1 MTEQQALWSVD
12 ETTSI
17 RSYTLGNFRTIPQ
30 IQQISEETQFETVS
44 QLIASSVSLQMALAV
59 LVVGLIIIVTV
70 YRKFS
75 SWIQTQKFSY
85 TRPHISRFVRT
96 AMLAFFAI
104 GLVSSVNAYIQA
116 FELFDEQDVTLTD
129 ELSPSQTFAKI
140 LNTINILVI
149 GYTISHLIPI
159 ALNKREKT
167 ILEREDFESW
177 KELKGFKD
185 DNGDL
190 FHKIFKWVPPKI
202 LPEDL
207 TKEEFEKNLQTKE
220 GLNFL
225 ENYRTSK
232 NVALGSYEKLVT
244 DPFEE
249 WKKAERKKYE
259 KYFDDCISGNNQMG
273 RKLVPGTKPQ
283 EIYPIDIWREVK
295 RQREYEPII
304 PASKPSGHAKLQK
317 ERVPKSAKQILP
329 IGIFVATVI
338 GVVGWWGVDLFILA
352 TATGGMALGVGLALK
367 ETMENYF
374 AYILIRKDKIF
385 AEGDRV
391 QLESGYNG
399 LVHRITPRVTYV
411 RHGLNE
417 SLAIIPTRQL
427 VSAEIINFT
436 KEIKLV
442 PAIVYVGV
450 SYLNDP
456 KQVSAILVK
465 VGKRALIEV
474 KDSAGHH
481 IARQVRCPYLDENK
495 PSCGCDKDLH
505 VDITQPTVRFNK
517 FNDSALDF
525 LVLVYVRDYGS
536 QFKMKSDMRVI
547 MYEEFKKYDIRVP
560 WPIRTVYQGDEKR
573 EAQEIAEREDKR
585 KQVVDEFGI
594 GDVASAEE
602 D

>member
-1 MTEQQALWSVD
+1 MVEEL
-12 ETTSI
+12 
-17 RSYTLGNFRTIPQ
+17 
-30 IQQISEETQFETVS
+30 SEFSAGQFETVS
-44 QLIASSVSLQMALAV
+44 QLLASSVSLQMALAV

-116 FELFDEQDVTLTD
+116 FELFDEQAITLTD

-185 DNGDL
+185 DDGDL

-232 NVALGSYEKLVT
+232 NVAIGSYEKLVT

-249 WKKAERKKYE
+249 WKKAVRKKYE

-317 ERVPKSAKQILP
+317 ERVPKSAKQIIP
-329 IGIFVATVI
+329 IGIFVGTVI

-385 AEGDRV
+385 VEGDRV

-505 VDITQPTVRFNK
+505 VDISQPTVRFNK

>member
-1 MTEQQALWSVD
+1 MVEEL
-12 ETTSI
+12 
-17 RSYTLGNFRTIPQ
+17 
-30 IQQISEETQFETVS
+30 SEFSAGQFETVS
-44 QLIASSVSLQMALAV
+44 QLLASSVSLQMALAV

-85 TRPHISRFVRT
+85 TRPHISRFART

-116 FELFDEQDVTLTD
+116 FELFDEQSVTLTD
-129 ELSPSQTFAKI
+129 DLSPSQTFAKI

-149 GYTISHLIPI
+149 GYTVSQLIPV

-167 ILEREDFESW
+167 ILEREDFEKW

-185 DNGDL
+185 DDGDL

-220 GLNFL
+220 GVNFL

-232 NVALGSYEKLVT
+232 GVSIGSYEKLVS

-249 WKKAERKKYE
+249 WKKSVRKKYE
-259 KYFDDCISGNNQMG
+259 QYFDDCVSGNNQAG

-283 EIYPIDIWREVK
+283 EIYPIDLWREEK
-295 RQREYEPII
+295 RQRGYDPII
-304 PASKPSGHAKLQK
+304 PASKPAGHAELQE
-317 ERVPKSAKQILP
+317 ERVPKSAKQVLP

-338 GVVGWWGVDLFILA
+338 GVVGWWGVDLFVLA
-352 TATGGMALGVGLALK
+352 TATGGMALGVRLALK
-367 ETMENYF
+367 ETLENYF
-374 AYILIRKDKIF
+374 AYILIRKDKVF

-399 LVHRITPRVTYV
+399 YVHRITPRVTYI
-411 RHGLNE
+411 RHALNE

-427 VSAEIINFT
+427 VTAEIVNFT
-436 KEIKLV
+436 KEINLV
-442 PAIVYVGV
+442 PAIVDVGV

-456 KQVSAILVK
+456 KQVASILVK
-465 VGKRALIEV
+465 VGQRALLEI
-474 KDSAGHH
+474 KDSKGNHVAV
-481 IARQVRCPYLDENK
+481 QKRCPYPVSYTHLT
-495 PSCGCDKDLH
+495 L
-505 VDITQPTVRFNK
+505 PTIYSV
-517 FNDSALDF
+517 
-525 LVLVYVRDYGS
+525 
-536 QFKMKSDMRVI
+536 
-547 MYEEFKKYDIRVP
+547 
-560 WPIRTVYQGDEKR
+560 
-573 EAQEIAEREDKR
+573 
-585 KQVVDEFGI
+585 
-594 GDVASAEE
+594 
-602 D
+602 

>member
-1 MTEQQALWSVD
+1 MVEEL
-12 ETTSI
+12 
-17 RSYTLGNFRTIPQ
+17 
-30 IQQISEETQFETVS
+30 SEFSAGQFETVS
-44 QLIASSVSLQMALAV
+44 QLIASSVSLQMALVV

-190 FHKIFKWVPPKI
+190 FHKIFKWIPPKI

-259 KYFDDCISGNNQMG
+259 KYFNDCISGNNQMG

-317 ERVPKSAKQILP
+317 ERVPKSAKQIIP
-329 IGIFVATVI
+329 IGIFVGTVI

-385 AEGDRV
+385 VEGDRV

-505 VDITQPTVRFNK
+505 VDISQPTVRFNK

-547 MYEEFKKYDIRVP
+547 MYDEFKKYDIRVP

>member
-1 MTEQQALWSVD
+1 MAEEFPEISV
-12 ETTSI
+12 
-17 RSYTLGNFRTIPQ
+17 G
-30 IQQISEETQFETVS
+30 QFETVS
-44 QLIASSVSLQMALAV
+44 QLLASSTSLQMALVA
-59 LVVGLIIIVTV
+59 LVVGLIIIACG
-70 YRKFS
+70 YRLFS
-75 SWIQTQKFSY
+75 RWTQTRKFSY
-85 TRPHISRFVRT
+85 TSPHISRFART

-104 GLVSSVNAYIQA
+104 GLVSSVNAYIQI
-116 FELFDEQDVTLTD
+116 FEFFDEHAITSTD
-129 ELSPSQTFAKI
+129 ELSPMQTFAKI

-159 ALNKREKT
+159 ALNKREKST
-167 ILEREDFESW
+167 LEREDFENW

-185 DNGDL
+185 DEDDL
-190 FHKIFKWVPPKI
+190 FHNIFKWVPPKT

-220 GLNFL
+220 GLNYL

-232 NVALGSYEKLVT
+232 GVSIGSYEKQV
-244 DPFEE
+244 DDAFKE
-249 WKKAERKKYE
+249 WQKAERKKYE
-259 KYFDDCISGNNQMG
+259 KYLNSCISGNNQTG
-273 RKLVPGTKPQ
+273 RKLVLGSRPR
-283 EIYPIDIWREVK
+283 EIYPIDVWREVK
-295 RQREYEPII
+295 RHSGYDPII
-304 PASKPSGHAKLQK
+304 PASKPSGHAELQE
-317 ERVPKSAKQILP
+317 ERVPKSAKQVLP
-329 IGIFVATVI
+329 IGIFVATVV

-352 TATGGMALGVGLALK
+352 TATGGMALGIGLALK

-385 AEGDRV
+385 VEGDRV

-505 VDITQPTVRFNK
+505 VDISQPTVRFNK

-536 QFKMKSDMRVI
+536 QFKMKSDLRVI
-547 MYEEFKKYDIRVP
+547 MYEEFKKYDIRIP
-560 WPIRTVYQGDEKR
+560 WPIKTVYQGDEKR
-573 EAQEIAEREDKR
+573 EADEIAERESKR

-594 GDVASAEE
+594 GDVASAEDE
-602 D
+602 

>member
-1 MTEQQALWSVD
+1 MVEEL
-12 ETTSI
+12 
-17 RSYTLGNFRTIPQ
+17 
-30 IQQISEETQFETVS
+30 SEFSAGQFETVS
-44 QLIASSVSLQMALAV
+44 QLLASSVSLQMALAV

-85 TRPHISRFVRT
+85 TRPHISRFART

-116 FELFDEQDVTLTD
+116 FELFDEQAVTLTD

-185 DNGDL
+185 DDGDL
-190 FHKIFKWVPPKI
+190 FHKIFKWIPPKI

-232 NVALGSYEKLVT
+232 DVALGSYEKLVS

-249 WKKAERKKYE
+249 WKKSVRKKYE
-259 KYFDDCISGNNQMG
+259 QYFDDCVSGNNQTG

-283 EIYPIDIWREVK
+283 EIYPIDVWREVK
-295 RQREYEPII
+295 RQQEYEPLI
-304 PASKPSGHAKLQK
+304 PASKPSGHAELQK
-317 ERVPKSAKQILP
+317 ERVPKSAKQIIP
-329 IGIFVATVI
+329 IGIFVGTVI

-385 AEGDRV
+385 AEGDRI

-427 VSAEIINFT
+427 VSAEIINYT

-442 PAIVYVGV
+442 PAIVDVGV

-456 KQVSAILVK
+456 KQVAAILVK

-474 KDSAGHH
+474 KDSNGHH
-481 IARQVRCPYLDENK
+481 VARQTRCPYLDQNK
-495 PSCGCDKDLH
+495 PSCGCDKDIH
-505 VDITQPTVRFNK
+505 VDIAQPTVRFNK
-517 FNDSALDF
+517 FNDSSLDF
-525 LVLVYVRDYGS
+525 AIIVYVRDYGS

-547 MYEEFKKYDIRVP
+547 MYEEFKKYDIRIP

-573 EAQEIAEREDKR
+573 EAQEIAEHESKR
-585 KQVVDEFGI
+585 KQVTDEYGI
-594 GDVASAEE
+594 GDLAHGEG

>member
-1 MTEQQALWSVD
+1 MVEEL
-12 ETTSI
+12 
-17 RSYTLGNFRTIPQ
+17 
-30 IQQISEETQFETVS
+30 SEFSAGQFETVS

-59 LVVGLIIIVTV
+59 LVIGLIIIVTV

-85 TRPHISRFVRT
+85 TRPHISRFART

-116 FELFDEQDVTLTD
+116 FELFDEQAITLTD

-232 NVALGSYEKLVT
+232 DVALGSYEKLVT

-259 KYFDDCISGNNQMG
+259 QYFDNCISGNNQTG

-283 EIYPIDIWREVK
+283 EIYPIDVWREVK
-295 RQREYEPII
+295 RQQEYEPII

-427 VSAEIINFT
+427 VSAEIINYT

-442 PAIVYVGV
+442 PAIVDVGV

-456 KQVSAILVK
+456 KQVAAILVK
-465 VGKRALIEV
+465 IGKRALIEV

-481 IARQVRCPYLDENK
+481 IARQIRCPYLDQNK
-495 PSCGCDKDLH
+495 PSCGCDKDIH
-505 VDITQPTVRFNK
+505 VDIAQPTVRFNK
-517 FNDSALDF
+517 FNDSSLDF
-525 LVLVYVRDYGS
+525 AVIVYVRNYGS

-547 MYEEFKKYDIRVP
+547 MYEEFKKYDIRIP

-573 EAQEIAEREDKR
+573 EAQEIAEYESKR

-594 GDVASAEE
+594 GDLARGG
-602 D
+602 DD

>member
-1 MTEQQALWSVD
+1 MVEEL
-12 ETTSI
+12 
-17 RSYTLGNFRTIPQ
+17 
-30 IQQISEETQFETVS
+30 SEFSAGQFETVS
-44 QLIASSVSLQMALAV
+44 QLIASSVSLQMALVV

-167 ILEREDFESW
+167 IHEREDFESW

-259 KYFDDCISGNNQMG
+259 KYFNDCISGNNQMG

-317 ERVPKSAKQILP
+317 ERVPKSAKQIIP
-329 IGIFVATVI
+329 IGIFVGTVI

-385 AEGDRV
+385 VEGDRV

-547 MYEEFKKYDIRVP
+547 LYEEFKKYDIRVP

>member
-1 MTEQQALWSVD
+1 MAEEL
-12 ETTSI
+12 
-17 RSYTLGNFRTIPQ
+17 
-30 IQQISEETQFETVS
+30 SEFSAGQFETVS
-44 QLIASSVSLQMALAV
+44 QLLASSVSLQMALAV
-59 LVVGLIIIVTV
+59 LVIGLIIIVTV

-85 TRPHISRFVRT
+85 TRPHISRFART

-116 FELFDEQDVTLTD
+116 FELFDEQAVTLTD

-185 DNGDL
+185 DDGDL
-190 FHKIFKWVPPKI
+190 FHKIFKWIPPKM

-207 TKEEFEKNLQTKE
+207 SKEEFEKNLQTKE

-232 NVALGSYEKLVT
+232 DVALGSYEKLIS

-249 WKKAERKKYE
+249 WKKAVRKKYE
-259 KYFDDCISGNNQMG
+259 QYFDDCVSGNNQTG

-317 ERVPKSAKQILP
+317 ERVPKSAKQIIP
-329 IGIFVATVI
+329 IGIFVGTVI

-573 EAQEIAEREDKR
+573 EAQEIAGHESKRE
-585 KQVVDEFGI
+585 QVTDEYGI
-594 GDVASAEE
+594 GDLAHGEG

>member
-1 MTEQQALWSVD
+1 MVEEL
-12 ETTSI
+12 
-17 RSYTLGNFRTIPQ
+17 
-30 IQQISEETQFETVS
+30 SEFSAGQFETVS
-44 QLIASSVSLQMALAV
+44 QLLASSVSLQMALAV

-85 TRPHISRFVRT
+85 TRPHISRFART

-116 FELFDEQDVTLTD
+116 FELFDEQAVTLTD
-129 ELSPSQTFAKI
+129 DLSPSQTFAKI

-149 GYTISHLIPI
+149 GYTVSQLIPV

-167 ILEREDFESW
+167 ILEREDFEKW

-185 DNGDL
+185 DGGDL

-220 GLNFL
+220 GVNFL

-232 NVALGSYEKLVT
+232 GVSIGSYEKLVKN
-244 DPFEE
+244 PGEE
-249 WKKAERKKYE
+249 WQKAEREKYE
-259 KYFDDCISGNNQMG
+259 KYLNDCLSGNNQTG
-273 RKLVPGTKPQ
+273 RKLALGSKPQ
-283 EIYPIDIWREVK
+283 EIYPIDLWREEK
-295 RQREYEPII
+295 RQRGYEPII
-304 PASKPSGHAKLQK
+304 PASKPAGHAELQE
-317 ERVPKSAKQILP
+317 ERVPKSAKQVLP
-329 IGIFVATVI
+329 IGIFVGTVI

-352 TATGGMALGVGLALK
+352 TATGGMALGIGLALK

-427 VSAEIINFT
+427 VSAEIINYT

-442 PAIVYVGV
+442 PAIVDVGV

-456 KQVSAILVK
+456 KQVAAILVN

-474 KDSAGHH
+474 KDSNGHH
-481 IARQVRCPYLDENK
+481 VARQTRCPYLDQNK
-495 PSCGCDKDLH
+495 PSCGCDKDIH
-505 VDITQPTVRFNK
+505 VDISQPTVRFNK

-573 EAQEIAEREDKR
+573 EAQEIAEHESKR
-585 KQVVDEFGI
+585 KQVTDEYGI
-594 GDVASAEE
+594 GDLAHGEG

>member
-1 MTEQQALWSVD
+1 MVEEL
-12 ETTSI
+12 
-17 RSYTLGNFRTIPQ
+17 
-30 IQQISEETQFETVS
+30 SEFSAGEFETVS
-44 QLIASSVSLQMALAV
+44 ELLASDPDLQLFMVILG
-59 LVVGLIIIVTV
+59 VGLAILATG
-70 YRKFS
+70 YRSFGK
-75 SWIQTQKFSY
+75 WMYGKKFSY
-85 TRPHISRFVRT
+85 TRPHVARFVRS

-104 GLVSSVNAYIQA
+104 GLVTSINVFVQVMETDAHNPSSVEAL
-116 FELFDEQDVTLTD
+116 E
-129 ELSPSQTFAKI
+129 TFAKI

-149 GYTISHLIPI
+149 GFTVSHLIPI
-159 ALNKREKT
+159 GLNKAEKT
-167 ILEREDFESW
+167 KLEAEDFENW
-177 KELKGFKD
+177 KDVKGFKD
-185 DNGDL
+185 DEDGL
-190 FHKIFKWVPPKI
+190 FHKIFKWIPPKTP
-202 LPEDL
+202 PEDL
-207 TKEEFEKNLQTKE
+207 TKEEFEKNLQTKD

-232 NVALGSYEKLVT
+232 GVTIGSYEKMGK
-244 DPFEE
+244 DPLEE

-259 KYFDDCISGNNQMG
+259 KYLNDCLSGNNETG
-273 RKLVPGTKPQ
+273 RKLTLGAKPQ
-283 EIYPIDIWREVK
+283 EIYPIDLWREEK
-295 RQREYEPII
+295 RQRGYDPII
-304 PASKPSGHAKLQK
+304 PASKPAGHAELQE

-338 GVVGWWGVDLFILA
+338 GVVGWWGVDLFVLA
-352 TATGGMALGVGLALK
+352 TATGGMALGIGLALK

-385 AEGDRV
+385 TEGDRV

-399 LVHRITPRVTYV
+399 YVHRITPRVTYV

-427 VSAEIINFT
+427 VSAEIINYT

-442 PAIVYVGV
+442 PAVVDVGV

-456 KQVSAILVK
+456 KQVAAILVK

-474 KDSAGHH
+474 KDSNGHH
-481 IARQVRCPYLDENK
+481 VARQTRCPYLDQNK
-495 PSCGCDKDLH
+495 PSCGCDKDIH
-505 VDITQPTVRFNK
+505 VDISQPTVRFNK

-547 MYEEFKKYDIRVP
+547 MYDEFKKYDIRIP

-573 EAQEIAEREDKR
+573 EAQEIAEHESRR
-585 KQVVDEFGI
+585 KQVTEEYGI
-594 GDVASAEE
+594 GDLAHGGE

>member
-1 MTEQQALWSVD
+1 MVEEL
-12 ETTSI
+12 
-17 RSYTLGNFRTIPQ
+17 
-30 IQQISEETQFETVS
+30 SEFSAGQFETVS
-44 QLIASSVSLQMALAV
+44 QLIASSVSLQMALVV

-167 ILEREDFESW
+167 IHEREDFESW

-259 KYFDDCISGNNQMG
+259 KYFNDCISGNNQMG

-304 PASKPSGHAKLQK
+304 PASKPSGHAKRQK
-317 ERVPKSAKQILP
+317 ERVPKSAKQIIP
-329 IGIFVATVI
+329 IGIFVGTVI

-385 AEGDRV
+385 VEGDRV

-547 MYEEFKKYDIRVP
+547 MYDEFKKYDIRVP

>member
-1 MTEQQALWSVD
+1 MVEEL
-12 ETTSI
+12 
-17 RSYTLGNFRTIPQ
+17 
-30 IQQISEETQFETVS
+30 SEFSAGEFETVA
-44 QLIASSVSLQMALAV
+44 QLLASSSDLQALMV
-59 LVVGLIIIVTV
+59 LLGTGLVILGIA
-70 YRKFS
+70 YRGFGKWMS
-75 SWIQTQKFSY
+75 SKKFSY
-85 TRPHISRFVRT
+85 TRPHVSRFART
-96 AMLAFFAI
+96 AMLAFFGI
-104 GLVSSVNAYIQA
+104 GLVTGVNLYMQIEVMLGVGSD
-116 FELFDEQDVTLTD
+116 FSDEAI
-129 ELSPSQTFAKI
+129 QTFEKI
-140 LNTINILVI
+140 INTINILVI

-159 ALNKREKT
+159 GLNKAEKT
-167 ILEREDFESW
+167 KLEAEDFENW
-177 KELKGFKD
+177 KDVKGFKD
-185 DNGDL
+185 DEDGL
-190 FHKIFKWVPPKI
+190 FHKIFKWIPPKTH
-202 LPEDL
+202 PEDL
-207 TKEEFEKNLQTKE
+207 TKEEFEKNLQTKD

-232 NVALGSYEKLVT
+232 GVTIGSYEKMGK
-244 DPFEE
+244 DPLEE

-259 KYFDDCISGNNQMG
+259 KYLNDCLSGNNETG
-273 RKLVPGTKPQ
+273 RKLTLGTKPQ
-283 EIYPIDIWREVK
+283 EIYPIDLWREEK
-295 RQREYEPII
+295 RQRGYDPII
-304 PASKPSGHAKLQK
+304 PASKPAGHAELQE

-338 GVVGWWGVDLFILA
+338 GVVGWWGVDLFVLA
-352 TATGGMALGVGLALK
+352 TATGGMALGIGLALK

-385 AEGDRV
+385 TEGDRV

-427 VSAEIINFT
+427 VSAEIINYT

-442 PAIVYVGV
+442 PAIVDVGV

-456 KQVSAILVK
+456 KQVASILVK

-474 KDSAGHH
+474 IDSTGHH
-481 IARQVRCPYLDENK
+481 VARQTRCPYLDQIK
-495 PSCGCDKDLH
+495 PSCGCDKDIH
-505 VDITQPTVRFNK
+505 VDIAQPTVRFNK
-517 FNDSALDF
+517 FNDSSLDF
-525 LVLVYVRDYGS
+525 AIIVYVRDYGS

-547 MYEEFKKYDIRVP
+547 MYEEFKKYDIRIP

-573 EAQEIAEREDKR
+573 EAQEIAEYESKR

-594 GDVASAEE
+594 GDLARGEG

>member
-1 MTEQQALWSVD
+1 MVE
-12 ETTSI
+12 E
-17 RSYTLGNFRTIPQ
+17 
-30 IQQISEETQFETVS
+30 ISEFSAGEFETVS
-44 QLIASSVSLQMALAV
+44 QLLASSVSLQMALVA
-59 LVVGLIIIVTV
+59 LIVGLIIIACG
-70 YRKFS
+70 YRLFS
-75 SWIQTQKFSY
+75 RWTQTRKFSY
-85 TRPHISRFVRT
+85 TRPHISRFART

-104 GLVSSVNAYIQA
+104 GLVSSVNAYIQI
-116 FELFDEQDVTLTD
+116 FEFFDEQDVTITGELT
-129 ELSPSQTFAKI
+129 PTQTFAKI

-149 GYTISHLIPI
+149 GYTVSHLIPI

-167 ILEREDFESW
+167 TLEREDFEKW
-177 KELKGFKD
+177 NDLKGFRD
-185 DNGDL
+185 DDGDL
-190 FHKIFKWVPPKI
+190 FHKIFKWIPPKI

-232 NVALGSYEKLVT
+232 DVAIGSYEKLVS

-259 KYFDDCISGNNQMG
+259 KYFNDCISGNNQTG

-283 EIYPIDIWREVK
+283 EIYPIDVWREVK
-295 RQREYEPII
+295 RQQEYEPLI
-304 PASKPSGHAKLQK
+304 PASKPSGHAELQK
-317 ERVPKSAKQILP
+317 ERVPKSAKQIIP
-329 IGIFVATVI
+329 IGIFVGTVI

-367 ETMENYF
+367 ETLENYF

-385 AEGDRV
+385 TEGDRV

-399 LVHRITPRVTYV
+399 YVHRITPRVTYV

-427 VSAEIINFT
+427 VTAEIINYT

-442 PAIVYVGV
+442 PAIVDVGV

-456 KQVSAILVK
+456 KQVAAILVK

-474 KDSAGHH
+474 KDPSGHH
-481 IARQVRCPYLDENK
+481 LARQLRCPYLDQNK
-495 PSCGCDKDLH
+495 PSCGCDKDIH
-505 VDITQPTVRFNK
+505 VDISQPTVRFNK
-517 FNDSALDF
+517 FNDSSLDF
-525 LVLVYVRDYGS
+525 LLVVYVRNYGS

-547 MYEEFKKYDIRVP
+547 MYEEFKKYDIRIP

-573 EAQEIAEREDKR
+573 EAQEIAEYESKR

-594 GDVASAEE
+594 GDLARGGDE
-602 D
+602 